1 MYDPIYPFRRHAED
15 KRYGIKKY
23 NKTTF
28 YLILKLSLIVAA
40 FFIFMGI
47 IMWDFSFGFYFTII
61 GFFGAFVVLSV
72 FFFIEQLFF
81 MVLNKIKREKTE
93 T

>member
-1 MYDPIYPFRRHAED
+1 MYDPIYPFRGHVHD
-15 KRYGIKKY
+15 NKYDIKKY

-28 YLILKLSLIVAA
+28 YLILKLSLMVAA

-47 IMWDFSFGFYFTII
+47 IMMDLFVGFYFTII
-61 GFFGAFVVLSV
+61 GFFGTFVVLSV

-81 MVLNKIKREKTE
+81 MILNKIRSKKKQD
-93 T
+93 